1 MRSGDRY
8 HVMTTVTAGT
18 LHSDL
23 RPRAYLAALATV
35 AACCLVQ
42 LALPPAFNASSAF
55 LLFVPAVLISAAVG
69 GLAPGLFA
77 TVLAAAAV
85 WALKARGLHDQATAL
100 SSLVFVMIGV
110 GMSIGGGWFHAAR
123 RRAAAMTH
131 HLQSILDSA
140 PDAVI
145 VIDPAGLMTSFSPA
159 AERLFG
165 WSAAEAIGRNVSSLM
180 PGPHREGHDGYLAN
194 YARSREPKIIGTGR
208 VVVGQRK
215 DGSTFPMELAVG
227 ETRGSSP
234 FYTGFI
240 RDLTDRQQTETR
252 LRDLQTELVHVSRLT
267 AMGEMASTLAHELN
281 QPLSAIANLLT
292 GSRRLLDRGRPED
305 QAKVRD
311 AVDKASAQALR
322 AGDVIHRMRE
332 FVRRGASE
340 RAPERLSMV
349 VEDAAALALIGARE
363 HLVTT
368 RLKLDPT
375 ADAVYADRVQ
385 IQQVLVNLIRNAVDA
400 MADSPRRELTIAS
413 QRLDSDSV
421 QVSVTDTGSGINDDF
436 RERLFQPFMTTKAEG
451 MGVGLSISRSIIEA
465 HGGRIWADANPKGG
479 TVFHFT
485 LPPQHD
491 HARHD
496 DESPINE

>member
-1 MRSGDRY
+1 
-8 HVMTTVTAGT
+8 MTMAAGAT

-23 RPRAYLAALATV
+23 RPRAYLAALGTV

-42 LALPPAFNASSAF
+42 LALPAAFGAPTAF
-55 LLFVPAVLISAAVG
+55 LLFVPAVLVSAAVG

-77 TVLAAAAV
+77 TVLAAGAV
-85 WALKARGLHDQATAL
+85 WLLKVRGLPDQAAAL
-100 SSLVFVMIGV
+100 SSLLFVMIG
-110 GMSIGGGWFHAAR
+110 GGLSIGGGWFHAAR

-145 VIDPAGLMTSFSPA
+145 VIDPAGIMTSFSPA

-165 WSAAEAIGRNVSSLM
+165 WRAAEVVGRNVSLLM
-180 PGPHREGHDGYLAN
+180 PEPHQSAHDGYLAR
-194 YARSREPKIIGTGR
+194 YARTGEKRIIGLGR
-208 VVVGQRK
+208 VVVGRRK

-240 RDLTDRQQTETR
+240 RDLTERQQTETR

-311 AVDKASAQALR
+311 AVDRASAQALR

-340 RAPERLSMV
+340 RAPESLSKV

-368 RLKLDPT
+368 RLKLDPA
-375 ADAVYADRVQ
+375 ADAVFADRVQ

-400 MADSPRRELTIAS
+400 MADSPRRELTISS
-413 QRLDSDSV
+413 QRLENGSV

-479 TVFHFT
+479 TIFHFT
-485 LPPQHD
+485 LP
-491 HARHD
+491 ARRDTNTAD
-496 DESPINE
+496 DQDGDPIDE

>member
-1 MRSGDRY
+1 
-8 HVMTTVTAGT
+8 MTTVSAGT

-23 RPRAYLAALATV
+23 RPQAYLAALATV

-42 LALPPAFNASSAF
+42 MALPPGFNASSAF
-55 LLFVPAVLISAAVG
+55 LLFVPSVLISAAVG

-85 WALKARGLHDQATAL
+85 WALKVRGPPDQVTAL

-165 WSAAEAIGRNVSSLM
+165 WRAAEAIGRNVSSLM
-180 PGPHREGHDGYLAN
+180 PGPHQEGHDGYLAS
-194 YARSREPKIIGTGR
+194 YARDRQPKIIGTGR

-240 RDLTDRQQTETR
+240 RDLTDRQQTEAR

-292 GSRRLLDRGRPED
+292 GSRRLLERGRPED

-340 RAPERLSMV
+340 RAPERLSKV

-368 RLKLDPT
+368 RLKLDPA
-375 ADAVYADRVQ
+375 ADAVFADRVQ

-400 MADSPRRELTIAS
+400 MEDSPRRELTIAS
-413 QRLDSDSV
+413 QRLDGGSV
-421 QVSVTDTGSGINDDF
+421 QVSVTDTGSGINDEF

-485 LPPQHD
+485 LPAQHD
-491 HARHD
+491 DKRHD
-496 DESPINE
+496 NEGPIDE

>member
-1 MRSGDRY
+1 MN
-8 HVMTTVTAGT
+8 TVSAGT

-23 RPRAYLAALATV
+23 RPRAYLAAIATV
-35 AACCLVQ
+35 LACCLVQ
-42 LALPPAFNASSAF
+42 LALPPGFTAPSAF

-77 TVLAAAAV
+77 TVLAAGAV
-85 WALKARGLHDQATAL
+85 WLLKVRGIPDQATAL
-100 SSLVFVMIGV
+100 SSLVFVMIGF

-123 RRAAAMTH
+123 ARAAAMTH

-145 VIDPAGLMTSFSPA
+145 VIDPSGLMTSFSPA

-165 WSAAEAIGRNVSSLM
+165 WTSTEAIGKNVSLLM
-180 PGPHREGHDGYLAN
+180 PEPDQTGHDGFLSR
-194 YARSREPKIIGTGR
+194 YAQTGEKRIIGAGR
-208 VVVGQRK
+208 VVRGRRR

-227 ETRGSSP
+227 ETRGARP

-240 RDLTDRQQTETR
+240 RDLTDRQQTEAR

-340 RAPERLSMV
+340 RAPERLSKV

-363 HLVTT
+363 HLVAT
-368 RLKLDPT
+368 RLQLDPK
-375 ADAVYADRVQ
+375 ADAVFADRVQ

-400 MADSPRRELTIAS
+400 MADSPRRELTISS
-413 QRLDSDSV
+413 QRLDSGHV
-421 QVSVTDTGSGINDDF
+421 QVSVTDTGSGIGDDF
-436 RERLFQPFMTTKAEG
+436 QERLFQPFMTTKAEG
-451 MGVGLSISRSIIEA
+451 MGVGLSISRSIVEA
-465 HGGRIWADANPKGG
+465 HGGRIWADPNPAGG

-485 LPPQHD
+485 LPP
-491 HARHD
+491 RRD
-496 DESPINE
+496 DIEEHGNPIDE

>member
-1 MRSGDRY
+1 
-8 HVMTTVTAGT
+8 MTTVSAGT

-35 AACCLVQ
+35 LACCLVQ
-42 LALPPAFNASSAF
+42 LALPPGFTAHSAF

-77 TVLAAAAV
+77 TVLAAGAV
-85 WALKARGLHDQATAL
+85 WGLKIHGRPDQATAL
-100 SSLVFVMIGV
+100 SSLVFVMIGF

-123 RRAAAMTH
+123 SRASAMTH

-145 VIDPAGLMTSFSPA
+145 VIDLAGLMTSFSPA

-165 WSAAEAIGRNVSSLM
+165 WTAAEAIGRNVSILM
-180 PGPHREGHDGYLAN
+180 PGPHKAGHDGYLAQ
-194 YARSREPKIIGTGR
+194 YARTREPRIIGTGR

-227 ETRGSSP
+227 ETRGSRP

-240 RDLTDRQQTETR
+240 RDLTERQLTEER
-252 LRDLQTELVHVSRLT
+252 LRDLQAELVHVSRLT

-292 GSRRLLDRGRPED
+292 GSRRLIDRGRPED

-311 AVDKASAQALR
+311 AVEKASAQALR

-340 RAPERLSMV
+340 RAPESLSKV

-368 RLKLDPT
+368 RLQLDPS
-375 ADAVYADRVQ
+375 ADAVFADRVQ

-400 MADSPRRELTIAS
+400 MADSQRRELTISS
-413 QRLDSDSV
+413 QRLDSGPV
-421 QVSVTDTGSGINDDF
+421 QVSVTDTGSGISDDF

-465 HGGRIWADANPKGG
+465 HGGRIWADADPRGG

-485 LPPQHD
+485 LPP
-491 HARHD
+491 RRD
-496 DESPINE
+496 DQDSEGPNP

>member
-8 HVMTTVTAGT
+8 HVMNTVSAGS

-23 RPRAYLAALATV
+23 RPRAYLAAIVTV
-35 AACCLVQ
+35 LACCLVQ
-42 LALPPAFNASSAF
+42 LALPPGFTAPSAF

-77 TVLAAAAV
+77 TVLAAGAV
-85 WALKARGLHDQATAL
+85 WLLKVRGVPDQATAL
-100 SSLVFVMIGV
+100 SSLVFVMIGF
-110 GMSIGGGWFHAAR
+110 GMSVGGGWFHAAR
-123 RRAAAMTH
+123 ARAAAMTH

-165 WSAAEAIGRNVSSLM
+165 WTSAEAIGRNVSLLM
-180 PGPHREGHDGYLAN
+180 PDPDGAGHDGFLAN
-194 YARSREPKIIGTGR
+194 YSRSGEKRIIGTGR
-208 VVVGQRK
+208 VVVGKRR

-227 ETRGSSP
+227 ETRGARP

-240 RDLTDRQQTETR
+240 RDLTDRQQTEAR

-332 FVRRGASE
+332 FVRRGATE
-340 RAPERLSMV
+340 RAPESLSKV

-363 HLVTT
+363 HLVQT
-368 RLKLDPT
+368 RLQLDPA

-413 QRLDSDSV
+413 QRLANGSV
-421 QVSVTDTGSGINDDF
+421 QVSVTDTGSGISDDF

-451 MGVGLSISRSIIEA
+451 MGVGLSISRSIVEA
-465 HGGRIWADANPKGG
+465 HGGKIWADANPTGG

-485 LPPQHD
+485 LPPRRDKIEEHGKPI
-491 HARHD
+491 
-496 DESPINE
+496 DE

>member
-1 MRSGDRY
+1 
-8 HVMTTVTAGT
+8 MTTVTAGT

-340 RAPERLSMV
+340 RAPERLSKV

-368 RLKLDPT
+368 RLKLDPA

>member
-8 HVMTTVTAGT
+8 HVMTTVSAGT

-23 RPRAYLAALATV
+23 RPRAYLTAVATV
-35 AACCLVQ
+35 LACALIQ
-42 LALPPAFNASSAF
+42 EALPPGFTAPSAF
-55 LLFVPAVLISAAVG
+55 LLSVPAVLISAAVG

-77 TVLAAAAV
+77 TVLAAGAV
-85 WALKARGLHDQATAL
+85 WLLKVRGVPDQATAL
-100 SSLVFVMIGV
+100 ASLVFVMIGV

-123 RRAAAMTH
+123 ARAAAMTH

-145 VIDPAGLMTSFSPA
+145 VIDPAGTMTSFSPA

-165 WSAAEAIGRNVSSLM
+165 WTAAEAIGRNVSLLM
-180 PGPHREGHDGYLAN
+180 PEPDRGAHDGFLAH
-194 YARSREPKIIGTGR
+194 YSRTREKRIIGTGR

-227 ETRGSSP
+227 ETRGARP

-240 RDLTDRQQTETR
+240 RDLTERQHTEAR

-292 GSRRLLDRGRPED
+292 GSRRLIERGRPED
-305 QAKVRD
+305 QVKVRD

-340 RAPERLSMV
+340 RAPESLSKV
-349 VEDAAALALIGARE
+349 VEDAAALALIGVRE
-363 HLVTT
+363 HQVTT
-368 RLKLDPT
+368 RLRLDPA
-375 ADAVYADRVQ
+375 ADDVYADRVQ
-385 IQQVLVNLIRNAVDA
+385 IQQVLVNLIRNAIDA
-400 MADSPRRELTIAS
+400 MADSPRRELGIS
-413 QRLDSDSV
+413 SRRLDNGAV
-421 QVSVTDTGSGINDDF
+421 QVSVTDTGSGISDEF

-465 HGGRIWADANPKGG
+465 HGGRIWADPNPKGG
-479 TVFHFT
+479 TVFHFI
-485 LPPQHD
+485 LPP
-491 HARHD
+491 RRPD
-496 DESPINE
+496 DAETGDVTDD

>member
-1 MRSGDRY
+1 MPSGDRY

-35 AACCLVQ
+35 AACCLIQ
-42 LALPPAFNASSAF
+42 IALPPSFSASSAF
-55 LLFVPAVLISAAVG
+55 LLFVPTVLISAAVG

-77 TVLAAAAV
+77 TVLAAGAV
-85 WALKARGLHDQATAL
+85 WALKAHGLHDQATAL

-145 VIDPAGLMTSFSPA
+145 VIDPSGLMTSFSPA

-180 PGPHREGHDGYLAN
+180 PGPHQEGHDGYLAN
-194 YARSREPKIIGTGR
+194 YARNREPKIIGTGR

-240 RDLTDRQQTETR
+240 RDLTDRQQTEAR

-340 RAPERLSMV
+340 RAPERLSKV

-368 RLKLDPT
+368 RLKLDPA

-413 QRLDSDSV
+413 KRLADGTA

-491 HARHD
+491 VGRHD
-496 DESPINE
+496 ENPINE

>member
-1 MRSGDRY
+1 
-8 HVMTTVTAGT
+8 MTRVSAVT

-23 RPRAYLAALATV
+23 RPRAYLAATTTV
-35 AACCLVQ
+35 LACCLIQ
-42 LALPPAFNASSAF
+42 LALPPAFTAPAAF

-77 TVLAAAAV
+77 TAMAAGAV
-85 WALKARGLHDQATAL
+85 WLLKVRGASDHQATGL

-123 RRAAAMTH
+123 ARAAAMTH

-145 VIDPAGLMTSFSPA
+145 VIDVFGVMTSFSPA

-165 WSAAEAIGRNVSSLM
+165 WTAAEAIGKNVNLLM
-180 PGPHREGHDGYLAN
+180 PEPHRAGHDGYLAN
-194 YARSREPKIIGTGR
+194 YGRTREKRIIGMGR
-208 VVVGQRK
+208 VVMGQRK

-227 ETRGSSP
+227 ETRGAKP

-240 RDLTDRQQTETR
+240 RDLTDRQQTEER
-252 LRDLQTELVHVSRLT
+252 LRDLQAELVHVSRLT

-305 QAKVRD
+305 QAKIRD
-311 AVDKASAQALR
+311 AVDKASTQALR

-332 FVRRGASE
+332 FVRRGATE
-340 RAPERLSMV
+340 RAPESLSKV

-368 RLKLDPT
+368 RLKLDPK

-400 MADSPRRELTIAS
+400 MAEAPRRELTIAS
-413 QRLDSDSV
+413 QRLANGSV
-421 QVSVTDTGSGINDDF
+421 QVNVTDTGSGISDDF

-465 HGGRIWADANPKGG
+465 HGGRIWADANPAGG

-485 LPPQHD
+485 LPPRRDDDD
-491 HARHD
+491 HNEESGEAT
-496 DESPINE
+496 DE

>member
-1 MRSGDRY
+1 
-8 HVMTTVTAGT
+8 MTTVSAAT
-18 LHSDL
+18 LYSDM
-23 RPRAYLAALATV
+23 RPRAYLATLATV
-35 AACCLVQ
+35 AACWLIQ
-42 LALPPAFNASSAF
+42 LALPPSFSASSVF
-55 LLFVPAVLISAAVG
+55 LLFVPAVLISAAIG

-85 WALKARGLHDQATAL
+85 WMLKVRGPPDQATAL

-145 VIDPAGLMTSFSPA
+145 VIDLSGIMTSFSPA

-165 WSAAEAIGRNVSSLM
+165 WRADEAIGRNVSLLM
-180 PGPHREGHDGYLAN
+180 PSPHKEGHDGYLAR
-194 YARSREPKIIGTGR
+194 YARTREAKIIGTGR

-227 ETRGSSP
+227 ETRGSRP

-240 RDLTDRQQTETR
+240 RDLTDRQNTEAR

-267 AMGEMASTLAHELN
+267 AMGEMATTLAHELN

-340 RAPERLSMV
+340 KAPESLSKV
-349 VEDAAALALIGARE
+349 VEDAAALALIGAHE
-363 HLVTT
+363 HLVST
-368 RLKLDPT
+368 RLQLDPA
-375 ADAVYADRVQ
+375 ADAVHADRVQ
-385 IQQVLVNLIRNAVDA
+385 IQQVLVNLIRNGVDA
-400 MADSPRRELTIAS
+400 MSDSPRRELTIAS
-413 QRLDSDSV
+413 RRLEDGTA

-485 LPPQHD
+485 LPPR
-491 HARHD
+491 HAD
-496 DESPINE
+496 DTETDGNPIDE